1 MSLETELRIAIEEVQ
16 SARRQ
21 LGAAD
26 NQPSHEK
33 LDSAARRLLY
43 VEASLSLRKG
53 SDVSE
58 NHD

>member
-21 LGAAD
+21 LGAAG

-33 LDSAARRLLY
+33 LDSAVRRLLC
-43 VEASLSLRKG
+43 VEAFLSLRRVR
-53 SDVSE
+53 DVSE